1 MRGPGRQQ
9 GLALLVLV
17 AVLTATVAT
26 VAINT
31 PNHSDNQAARDR
43 ISQSALAEAKD
54 ALIGYAITYG
64 DTHPVQVHGYLP
76 CPDQAGG
83 NPEGSAE
90 PTCGSQDVSQ
100 LGRLPWRTLDIG
112 ALRGGDGECLWY
124 AVSGNYKN
132 NPKTGL
138 MNWDTNG
145 QLRVYGPDGTLL
157 TAPDNQAVAVIFSS
171 GMALPGQNRSGSS
184 APTCGGNYTSGN
196 YLDAAGGYNNAT
208 VSGVAGANSDF
219 RIGDHNATGDRL
231 VFITK
236 QDMWNALRKRSDFLA
251 TLDTM
256 TRKTAECIAYF
267 ATKNLTDGIPDP
279 SNMSLPWPAP
289 LSLVDYSE
297 NVEYDDAINR
307 YAGHVPYRVNN
318 SRTTTANAIASD
330 FLLTS
335 GTCSAGVCINN
346 CPNPSDWANL
356 YYPWW
361 NNWKDHLFYGISR
374 NYQPANQV
382 TPPCGNCVSVN
393 SSGQYAA
400 VVVFA
405 NQRLAGQN
413 RASSPTD
420 PARGIASNYL
430 EGSNAL
436 NIANPSASGIENY
449 QAATES
455 PTFNDILYCIK
466 QDLSVVKRNPA
477 SIPAC
482 P

>member
-1 MRGPGRQQ
+1 MRLPGKQQ
-9 GLALLVLV
+9 GLALLILV
-17 AVLTATVAT
+17 TLLTGAIAA
-26 VAINT
+26 VAINAL
-31 PNHSDNQAARDR
+31 NRSDNQTARDN
-43 ISQSALAEAKD
+43 ISQTVLAEAKD

-64 DTHPVQVHGYLP
+64 DTHSGQVHGYLP

-145 QLRVYGPDGTLL
+145 QLRIYDSDGTLL
-157 TAPDNQAVAVIFSS
+157 TAPDNQAVAVIFSP
-171 GMALPGQNRSGSS
+171 GMASSSQNRSGT
-184 APTCGGNYTSGN
+184 AATCGGNYTAGN
-196 YLDAAGGYNNAT
+196 YLDSAGGYNNAT
-208 VSGVAGANSDF
+208 VSNVAGANSDF
-219 RIGDHNATGDRL
+219 RIGDHTSTGDRL

-236 QDMWNALRKRSDFLA
+236 QDIWNALKKRSDFFS
-251 TLDTM
+251 TLDAM

-267 ATKNLTDGIPDP
+267 ATKNSTAGIIDP
-279 SNMSLPWPAP
+279 ENRSLPWPAP
-289 LSLVDYSE
+289 LSLADYSE
-297 NVEYDDAINR
+297 NVQYDDAVNL
-307 YAGHVPYRVNN
+307 YAGRVPYKVNN
-318 SRTTTANAIASD
+318 SRTATGNAIASD
-330 FLLTS
+330 FLLTGGACTA
-335 GTCSAGVCINN
+335 GTCINN
-346 CPNPSDWANL
+346 CPSPTDWAML

-374 NYQPANQV
+374 NYRPANQA
-382 TPPCGNCVSVN
+382 TLPCGDCVSVN
-393 SSGQYAA
+393 NAGQYAA

-405 NQRLAGQN
+405 NQKLTGKI

-420 PARGIASNYL
+420 PLRGIVSNYL
-430 EGSNAL
+430 EGDNAL
-436 NIANPSASGIENY
+436 NIANLSASGIENY
-449 QAATES
+449 QATTES
-455 PTFNDILYCIK
+455 TTFNDIVYCIK
-466 QDLSVVKRNPA
+466 QDLSVIRGNPA